1 MRHLQKRHGPCFVM
15 PDWRIERRRR
25 GEVRHEHT
33 REVVRSEQIPQEVI
47 DALVDALTT
56 VIKTVAELDQRVA
69 RSEGAYSDIANA
81 LVTVGQLAD
90 ELQRRRG

>member
-1 MRHLQKRHGPCFVM
+1 MSDPVIALS
-15 PDWRIERRRR
+15 RRRKAAR
-25 GEVRHEHT
+25 EVHTEHT

-69 RSEGAYSDIANA
+69 RSEGAYSDIATA